1 MKGIEHQAAETHP
14 ARGEK
19 QEFNLLTLWAPVN
32 SCPVSRPTAHGLVRH
47 CIKTRRIFANSMLGG
62 AGAYPSNR
70 FTPGGRFVHAHVLPF
85 EYGDP

>member
-1 MKGIEHQAAETHP
+1 MGTGKLVPRFETHGAWTRQTLHKDP
-14 ARGEK
+14 QNFR
-19 QEFNLLTLWAPVN
+19 EFDV
-32 SCPVSRPTAHGLVRH
+32 
-47 CIKTRRIFANSMLGG
+47 GG